1 LQLIAL
7 RHGQSQYNALGLCN
21 DDASTLVGL
30 TEAGE
35 AQADAAA
42 EVLVTE
48 SINAVFA
55 SPLPRAHQTADRVA
69 AKLGLT
75 VALDTRLGDIRS
87 GFEGRPV
94 AKYLA
99 AIAHDPVDARVGGES
114 LRDYAGRV
122 GGFLDWLAVQPLET
136 VLIVSHEE
144 TLRVIQAHFED
155 LPLAEVAGRPFDNC
169 RPYRFFFG

>member
-1 LQLIAL
+1 MQLIAL

-21 DDASTLVGL
+21 DDPSIPVGL

-35 AQADAAA
+35 AQADAAV
-42 EVLVTE
+42 ELLVTE
-48 SINAVFA
+48 SIDAVFA

-69 AKLGLT
+69 GKLGIT

-94 AKYLA
+94 VEYLA

-114 LRDYAGRV
+114 LREYAGRV
-122 GGFLDWLAVQPLET
+122 GGFLGWLAPQPLET
-136 VLIVSHEE
+136 VLIVAHEE
-144 TLRVIQAHFED
+144 TLRVIKAHCED
-155 LPLAEVAGRPFDNC
+155 LPLVEVEGQPFDNC